1 MAFADLLGP
10 KLVTKDGEKPTEEV
24 LAGKTAVGI
33 YFSAHWCPPCRGFT
47 PKLAE
52 MYKDAFQGKGME
64 IVFVSSDR
72 DEAAY
77 KDYYGEMPWVSV
89 PFDSKDV
96 KSSLDKKFKVQG
108 IPTLVILG
116 PDGSVI
122 TKGGRAAVM
131 KDPKGEKYPW
141 IPPTAAEKAQRVKD
155 LLGEELLGKTSGKH
169 FGIYFSAHW
178 CPPCRGFTPKLAD
191 FYNSGLKEKLEIIF
205 ASSDKDQGAFDEY
218 FKEMPW
224 LALPFDKRDAKA
236 ELSDMCGVEGIPSF
250 VIFNPDGTILTT
262 DGRSKVMA
270 DPTGANLPDGWLPQ
284 PFNDINEDPSDI
296 NEQECLV
303 SVGANESLHNAV
315 KEVSSEYYAAA
326 KKDVSEMP
334 IRFFKAPDG
343 GEITEKLRS
352 LMKVS
357 GDKLLFTDL
366 SSGGFY
372 YVCEQD
378 VSDAAGVKAFISE
391 VKAGK
396 VEKKKLGQ

>member
-10 KLVTKDGEKPTEEV
+10 KLVTKDGEKPAEEV

-64 IVFVSSDR
+64 IVFVSSDK
-72 DEAAY
+72 DEAAF

-122 TKGGRAAVM
+122 TKEGRAAVM